1 MSYMEE
7 MYVNES
13 EHGPHMTADIQ
24 GSWAFQ
30 KPGFVPKM
38 PLKDGDG

>member
-1 MSYMEE
+1 MQE

-13 EHGPHMTADIQ
+13 EHGPHMTADMNH
-24 GSWAFQ
+24 AHDE
-30 KPGFVPKM
+30 KPGSVPKM